1 MEISQF
7 NQVIVIVA
15 ISIPA
20 MFIGAIV
27 LLWVL
32 ERTVF
37 KFTFCQHCKEMI
49 TEEMN
54 RRGYQGAKNSDKT
67 TL

>member
-1 MEISQF
+1 MELSQF
-7 NQVIVIVA
+7 NETVQIVA

-49 TEEMN
+49 QEEMN
-54 RRGYQGAKNSDKT
+54 RRGYQGEKKQ
-67 TL
+67 